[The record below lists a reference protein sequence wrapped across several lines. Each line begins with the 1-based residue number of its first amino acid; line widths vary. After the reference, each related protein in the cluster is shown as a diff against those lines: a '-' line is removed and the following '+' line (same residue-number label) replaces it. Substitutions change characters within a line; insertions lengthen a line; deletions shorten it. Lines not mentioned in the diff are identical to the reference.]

1 MKPPANHPMP
11 KIREVLFA
19 GVLLLLAIGC
29 NWLVAE
35 HRSGRD
41 ISEGLAIAFQFSQLT
56 LAALWLIRGR
66 AWLIARIVPPIAI
79 MQSISWFS
87 NRHQMP
93 MAAMVVFFAMVAVSV
108 VVFSL
113 LRLQRRRL
121 DASEPGIGAH
131 QYSVR
136 RLFEITTGIAVMLAF
151 TNLHRADVQQELGG
165 GRAVRY
171 VAVCACFALL
181 ALIGIWSGLGAR
193 RHLFGRLAL
202 PLVTAFGIL
211 FGLSTAFQFGPRDWE
226 LFVPLL
232 AQSVF
237 VALPLVVF
245 RYLAPRIAVLS
256 SVSEPLASAQPAD
269 ESSGDSPISEP
280 SSPAEA

>member
-1 MKPPANHPMP
+1 M
-11 KIREVLFA
+11 
-19 GVLLLLAIGC
+19 LLAIGC
-29 NWLVAE
+29 NWLVAQ
-35 HRSGRD
+35 RRTGRD
-41 ISEGLAIAFQFSQLT
+41 VSEGLQIAFQFSQLT

-79 MQSISWFS
+79 MQSISWFGD
-87 NRHQMP
+87 RHQMP

-113 LRLQRRRL
+113 LRLNRRRA
-121 DASEPGIGAH
+121 DISEPGIAAH

-136 RLFEITTGIAVMLAF
+136 RLFEITTGIAIMLAF

-193 RHLFGRLAL
+193 RHLVARLTL
-202 PLVTAFGIL
+202 PVVTAFGIL
-211 FGLSTAFQFGPRDWE
+211 FALSTAFQFGPRDWE

-237 VALPLVVF
+237 VALPLAAF
-245 RYLAPRIAVLS
+245 RYLSPRVAVLYS
-256 SVSEPLASAQPAD
+256 DSEPVASEPPAG
-269 ESSGDSPISEP
+269 ESAVDAPVAEP
-280 SSPAEA
+280 SSPADA